1 MPLCALC
8 KLEFNCRVSSMGM
21 EVSASYKQ
29 EQTFFNSTL
38 FRLRHLNATLR
49 ELRQRE
55 AERTLT
61 FSSTQRLRP
70 LNVGLMPTKV
80 TANFTSLVATVH
92 LTYVGC
98 EGSAH
103 EFLPLSLLGLSGIA
117 SMLEILQGGPKV
129 LDIIL

>member
-1 MPLCALC
+1 
-8 KLEFNCRVSSMGM
+8 
-21 EVSASYKQ
+21 
-29 EQTFFNSTL
+29 
-38 FRLRHLNATLR
+38 
-49 ELRQRE
+49 
-55 AERTLT
+55 
-61 FSSTQRLRP
+61 
-70 LNVGLMPTKV
+70 MPTKV

-103 EFLPLSLLGLSGIA
+103 EFLPLSVLGLSGIP